1 MSKMDKTAASAPPA
15 ENKRAATSAAAAAPA
30 TAAGAAPKKPPS
42 PEKMKATL
50 RAAEERCVGLQER
63 ARFLVRPDVFRK
75 VDELERMAAEQSD
88 RLKRMDAEV
97 ERRIVSIKVER
108 RIVDQTSK
116 LDAAEPEKEEGEDK
130 EAESADKPMETEEP
144 AKKNV

>member
-15 ENKRAATSAAAAAPA
+15 ENKRAAAAAAAAAPA

-97 ERRIVSIKVER
+97 ERRIV
-108 RIVDQTSK
+108 DQTSK

>member
-1 MSKMDKTAASAPPA
+1 MFEIHCKCTHLSSRSLLTHSRDKSLSTEPWS
-15 ENKRAATSAAAAAPA
+15 
-30 TAAGAAPKKPPS
+30 
-42 PEKMKATL
+42 
-50 RAAEERCVGLQER
+50 
-63 ARFLVRPDVFRK
+63 RFLVRPDVFRK

-97 ERRIVSIKVER
+97 EK

-116 LDAAEPEKEEGEDK
+116 LDAAEPEKEEGEDE

>member
-1 MSKMDKTAASAPPA
+1 MSKMDKSAASAPPA
-15 ENKRAATSAAAAAPA
+15 ENKRAAAAAPA
-30 TAAGAAPKKPPS
+30 TTAGAAPKKPPS

-97 ERRIVSIKVER
+97 EK
-108 RIVDQTSK
+108 RIVDQTSE
-116 LDAAEPEKEEGEDK
+116 LDAAEPEKEEGEAEK
-130 EAESADKPMETEEP
+130 AESADKPMETEEP